1 MDVLL
6 LVWSIMSILI
16 CLKRFRELREEVVT
30 EKKKTDITFE
40 SMLFFMASFEL
51 IRLFIKYIIN

>member
-1 MDVLL
+1 
-6 LVWSIMSILI
+6 MSILI

-30 EKKKTDITFE
+30 EKKKTDVTFE